1 MAYGREA
8 IFCRRPKE
16 DYLKFHHSLMFWF
29 LASAS
34 GLVFT
39 YYYFLY
45 TNEYPGGSY
54 ERMAVYEADKVFQT
68 RMLITSLANFLEPS
82 IPVLRE
88 TMQWAVPYSI
98 NYEVLL
104 QLINAFFL
112 TGLILITPNLLLVLG
127 CKINHFTSFFI
138 LLPIAWNYIAI
149 NGLIDGAGLYYPY
162 DIPALTFFAIGT
174 ILFCRQKWLLFYPAF
189 FLACL
194 NRESACFITL
204 AGFCILFTPFKVKS
218 TNWIKENKT
227 ILSHVV
233 VQATIWVLS
242 RICLSYTFRDNPG
255 SFFES
260 PHSMIQFITTI
271 GTGESHWAM
280 QNPIWF
286 LTLFA
291 GIWVI
296 PLVYLKRLNNRT
308 RRLLMVGG
316 VYLAV
321 LAFRSNM
328 METRVYNELNIILGA
343 CCLSLF
349 ARSYSEE
356 EPENDHL

>member
-1 MAYGREA
+1 
-8 IFCRRPKE
+8 
-16 DYLKFHHSLMFWF
+16 MFGF

-34 GLVFT
+34 GLIFT

-54 ERMAVYEADKVFQT
+54 KRMAIYEADKVFQT
-68 RMLITSLANFLEPS
+68 RLLITSLANFLEPS

-104 QLINAFFL
+104 QLINALFL

-127 CKINHFTSFFI
+127 CKINPFTSFFI
-138 LLPIAWNYIAI
+138 LLPLAWNYIAI

-189 FLACL
+189 ILACL

-204 AGFCILFTPFKVKS
+204 AGFCILITPFNGKS
-218 TNWIKENKT
+218 INWIKENKT
-227 ILSHVV
+227 ILSHVGI
-233 VQATIWVLS
+233 QASIWVLS

-255 SFFES
+255 SFFEN
-260 PHSMIQFITTI
+260 PHSMIQFITKI

-291 GIWVI
+291 GTWVF

-308 RRLLMVGG
+308 RRLLIVGG

-343 CCLSLF
+343 CCLSLV
-349 ARSYSEE
+349 ARSNSEE
-356 EPENDHL
+356 ESENVHL